1 MKIFD
6 EKGRLFG
13 LINIV
18 DLCIIVFV
26 IAAASGAYAFL
37 KNNITKSSPTQTYNV
52 TLEFKGIEKDFGEA
66 IIPGKTVYDRVQSQP
81 FGVLNDVRLK
91 PTVEYNVSN
100 DDGEIK
106 RVTVPDRY
114 TAELDMQLTTDTE
127 IYVGKYLSIATK
139 DFTGAGYVIKME
151 KVEE

>member
-13 LINIV
+13 FINIV
-18 DLCIIVFV
+18 DLCIIIF
-26 IAAASGAYAFL
+26 AAAVAVGAYAFL
-37 KNNITKSSPTQTYNV
+37 KNNIAKSSSTQTYNV
-52 TLEFKGIEKDFGEA
+52 TLEIKSVEKDFTQA
-66 IIPGKTVYDRVQSQP
+66 IIPGKTVYDRIQSQP
-81 FGVLNDVRLK
+81 FGVLKDVRIK
-91 PTVEYNVSN
+91 PTIEYNPSS
-100 DDGEIK
+100 DDGAVSK
-106 RVTVPDRY
+106 VTVPERY